1 MAGRLTESEGGASGG
16 AGALTLPNLITAVR
30 LALIP
35 VYLWLVFGRHSYTP
49 AAILLA
55 GLGITD
61 WVDGY
66 LARRLGQVSELGKIL
81 DPVADRVLVVVSVI
95 SVAWVGAVPWWF
107 AGLTLAR
114 EVLVSAATVLL
125 ASMGSARIDVLYIGK
140 MGAFGLMMAYPS
152 FLIGHGPATWQHL
165 FEGLGW
171 ISGIIGLAC
180 AWIALASYV
189 APARTALARGRAAR
203 RAAKERE

>member
-1 MAGRLTESEGGASGG
+1 VAGRLIENEEGAGIG

-55 GLGITD
+55 TLGITD
-61 WVDGY
+61 WVDGF

-81 DPVADRVLVVVSVI
+81 DPVADRILVGVSVI

-107 AGLTLAR
+107 AGLTLVR
-114 EVLVSAATVLL
+114 EVLVSVATLLL
-125 ASMGSARIDVLYIGK
+125 ASMGSARIDVLYVGK
-140 MGAFGLMMAYPS
+140 MGAFGLMVAYPS

-165 FEGLGW
+165 FTALGW
-171 ISGIIGLAC
+171 TSGIIGLLC
-180 AWIALASYV
+180 AWIALASYI
-189 APARTALARGRAAR
+189 APARDALARGRTAR
-203 RAAKERE
+203 RAAKRR